1 MMRITIY
8 WDLTAMAIAAS
19 AACCLLPPP
28 ALAQDAAAPV
38 KFTFAPPTP
47 LTYVEE
53 SVTRRATIVSGQDA
67 GVEEATVRMK
77 TTVTKEGEGFKISA
91 EPQSPVLTRGGK
103 PVKDK
108 VWDVLSATPVTYHLD
123 SAGKLKSIEG
133 YAGVLAAA
141 SKVASKEV
149 RKTLEAAMNEKS
161 LVEKE
166 TAQWNSRIG
175 DFIGREAAANSVW
188 VTEGVYPLPDGTV
201 ANFFVVT
208 LFDRV
213 LEQDGRKLAKLRF
226 FLTADRDTIQTRVND
241 MARDV
246 VKGVPQPRPLI
257 NPPGFAI
264 SGQGERLVDPAT
276 MIVYSEKGTREILVS
291 LPGRDK
297 DSAIPVLIQETR
309 QSRMLPGAGAGEP
322 AKD

>member
-1 MMRITIY
+1 MRLTI
-8 WDLTAMAIAAS
+8 DRALTAAAIAACV
-19 AACCLLPPP
+19 ACCHLPLP

-53 SVTRRATIVSGQDA
+53 SVTRRATIISGQDA
-67 GVEEATVRMK
+67 GDEEATVRIK

-91 EPQSPVLTRGGK
+91 EPQSSVLTRGGK

-123 SAGKLKSIEG
+123 PAGKLKSIEG

-141 SKVASKEV
+141 SKVASRDV
-149 RKTLEAAMNEKS
+149 RKTLEAAMSEKS

-175 DFIGREAAANSVW
+175 DFIGREAVRNSVW
-188 VTEGVYPLPDGTV
+188 VTEGVYPLPGGTA

-213 LEQDGRKLAKLRF
+213 LEQDGRKLARLRF

-246 VKGVPQPRPLI
+246 VKGVPRPRPLI

-276 MIVYSEKGTREILVS
+276 MIVYSEKSTREILVS

-309 QSRMLPGAGAGEP
+309 QSKMLPGAGAAEP
-322 AKD
+322 AKN